1 MTPLEPTVDYPQPD
15 RRPRVV
21 RWIWR
26 HVGPDTVAG
35 IAECGELD
43 GKAVQVFGTFG
54 AATVTLRGGLV
65 RDELTLLHTGSVWL
79 EFTEPGLGE
88 VPDVVFAQPTLTE
101 ASEETDVTV
110 VLTGR
115 RP

>member
-21 RWIWR
+21 RCIWR
-26 HVGPDTVAG
+26 HLGPDTAAG

-43 GKAVQVFGTFG
+43 GKAVQVLGTFG
-54 AATVTLRGGLV
+54 AATVALRGGLV
-65 RDELTLLHTGSVWL
+65 RDDLTLLHNGRMWL
-79 EFTEPGLGE
+79 EFTEPGVGSL
-88 VPDVVFAQPTLTE
+88 PDVVFVQPVVLD
-101 ASEETDVTV
+101 ASNETDLTV